1 MKTEE
6 IINKR
11 SKRAWMILLIPL
23 AFISVASTV
32 LSFSQFFSK
41 RDINISVSE
50 DDDELEITAQFPKEK
65 TKALHDYLRSQINLS
80 DLSNLNEVVIKK
92 YHTPDNEMT
101 IYLKSRPGYIKIV
114 LDKHMNGKEAYQ
126 KLKIV
131 SEGIKQVFTSPTLT
145 TMLLDQVKSSNR
157 VYAYINLH
165 ELLLVQ

>member
-6 IINKR
+6 AVSKR
-11 SKRAWMILLIPL
+11 SRKVWLFLFIPL
-23 AFISVASTV
+23 AFISIASAAIS
-32 LSFSQFFSK
+32 LREFFTMG
-41 RDINISVSE
+41 DIEIKVSE

-80 DLSNLNEVVIKK
+80 DLTNLNEVVIKK
-92 YHTPDNEMT
+92 YQTPDDEMT

-145 TMLLDQVKSSNR
+145 TMLLDQVRSSNR